1 MSKLFIIIFVSLVL
15 LLVAYSPN
23 IIRLYKLANLYN
35 EKTIAKNFINIDKI
49 FNNISN
55 PIPSSENPIIFKKK
69 EFYLPETYTYEGK
82 KLNLQEGISH
92 FHTDGL
98 IVLHDG
104 KMLFEQYWNE

>member
-1 MSKLFIIIFVSLVL
+1 MSKLFIIFFVSLIL
-15 LLVAYSPN
+15 LLVAYTPN

-69 EFYLPETYTYEGK
+69 EFYLPETCLLYT
-82 KLNLQEGISH
+82 SPSPR
-92 FHTDGL
+92 DGT
-98 IVLHDG
+98 
-104 KMLFEQYWNE
+104 